1 MAIISDRYQQ
11 LYTLGGKIVDV
22 SRFERNLS
30 CNELG
35 DKYGWEA
42 TMAWSNLIHDDLN
55 SVGPGIR
62 EGDIYVDL
70 GANIG
75 MAALN
80 AERRKAG
87 KIYCVEPD
95 VDCYEVLLRNK
106 ASNWIVDNVAISQS
120 EGSIDVNQ
128 WPYANTRKVRC
139 ITFDQYVAQHN
150 FDRIDFL
157 KVDIEGH
164 EKTVFNNVSN
174 TSWDKIQRMAIEYHE
189 DQTITEQQRTAE
201 RFNFAAKISENG
213 FYYVT
218 VLSRSFQSMIYA
230 WK

>member
-30 CNELG
+30 PNELG

-42 TMAWSNLIHDDLN
+42 SMAWSNLIHDDLN
-55 SVGPGIR
+55 SVVPGIS

-75 MAALN
+75 MSALN

-95 VDCYEVLLRNK
+95 IDCYEALVRNK
-106 ASNWIVDNVAISQS
+106 ASNWIVDNVAIAQS
-120 EGSIDVNQ
+120 EGSTDINQ
-128 WPYANTRKVRC
+128 WPCTNTRTVRC
-139 ITFDQYVAQHN
+139 ITFDQYVTRHN

-164 EKTVFNNVSN
+164 EKTVFNNVSK

-189 DQTITEQQRTAE
+189 DQYITEQQRTAE
-201 RFNFAAKISENG
+201 RFNFAGKLADNG
-213 FYYVT
+213 FYHVA
-218 VLSRSFQSMIYA
+218 VLSGLFQSMIYA